1 VNECVLNQENTKV
14 IGFLG
19 LVGKEPDVARGL
31 LVDTGASIN
40 VHGINWFEQFTKIV
54 LQPWKLW
61 SSDFTIK
68 GASITGVE
76 GRSVGTNLGQ
86 SVPGNISGITTKS
99 GKKVNIPITFTS
111 QQIKGNAPALLGLP
125 ALIQMGA
132 IINNRTHS
140 MTIEVE
146 GEDIVVQLIHTR
158 SGHYVL
164 PLDEFD
170 EKKLKSRAYEQG
182 REKDVPFC
190 KGR

>member
-1 VNECVLNQENTKV
+1 MAYLASYVASLFGVVSHYCCRESCRKDCVKSVNECVLNQENIKV

-40 VHGINWFEQFTKIV
+40 VHGMNWFEQFTKIV

-86 SVPGNISGITTKS
+86 SVSGLS
-99 GKKVNIPITFTS
+99 
-111 QQIKGNAPALLGLP
+111 
-125 ALIQMGA
+125 
-132 IINNRTHS
+132 
-140 MTIEVE
+140 
-146 GEDIVVQLIHTR
+146 LIHI
-158 SGHYVL
+158 
-164 PLDEFD
+164 
-170 EKKLKSRAYEQG
+170 
-182 REKDVPFC
+182 
-190 KGR
+190 